1 MSATGAELL
10 NDKWDALSQ
19 RFDLLKTVPRDQAQ
33 LINAAISDW
42 QDWYWDKY
50 EAWPSTEL
58 LAWQDRYV
66 KTARLLD
73 AVAAKTVVVS
83 DVTKTDDY
91 RAPTGKVTTLPPLLI
106 TAKPPPR
113 YVPPPP
119 IVYEE
124 APYLPPPRITAT
136 ASMGGVDT
144 SGWGKTDWGT
154 FSAYSRDPGTVGWT
168 PGDTNVRLNRTG
180 LGALLAGVT
189 AAIIG
194 KKQGW
199 L

>member
-50 EAWPSTEL
+50 ESWPSTEL

-73 AVAAKTVVVS
+73 AVAKKTVVVS

-91 RAPTGKVTTLPPLLI
+91 HAPTGKVTTLPPLLI
-106 TAKPPPR
+106 TARPPR

-124 APYLPPPRITAT
+124 KPYLPPPRVTAT
-136 ASMGGVDT
+136 ARMGSVDT
-144 SGWGKTDWGT
+144 SGWGKTDWGQFQT
-154 FSAYSRDPGTVGWT
+154 YSRDPGTVGWT
-168 PGDTNVRLNRTG
+168 PGDMNVSLNRTG
-180 LGALLAGVT
+180 LAALLAGVT

>member
-50 EAWPSTEL
+50 ESWPSTEL

-73 AVAAKTVVVS
+73 AVAKKTVVVS

-91 RAPTGKVTTLPPLLI
+91 HAPTGKVTTLPPLLI
-106 TAKPPPR
+106 TARPPR

-124 APYLPPPRITAT
+124 KPYLPPPRVTAT
-136 ASMGGVDT
+136 ARMGSVDT

-154 FSAYSRDPGTVGWT
+154 FQTYSRDPGTVGWT
-168 PGDTNVRLNRTG
+168 PGDMNVSLNRTG
-180 LGALLAGVT
+180 LAALLAGVT